1 MNPTSQL
8 NFITLEK
15 VVTDPKDEPLV
26 GEVRVPQSTAI
37 KDKEHLSK
45 SYALNVTFHTLY
57 IDVYLKIQC

>member
-26 GEVRVPQSTAI
+26 GEDRVPQSTAR
-37 KDKEHLSK
+37 KDEENLTK
-45 SYALNVTFHTLY
+45 SYALNVTFLALC
-57 IDVYLKIQC
+57 IDVSIKIEC